1 MRCRR
6 VSLEEL
12 RDNHDSE
19 LVNYKSANERHNGH
33 NTANTTD
40 LNRMS
45 PVLSDEDSEQAP
57 NGSALSKAAR
67 VLLALVGILD
77 YQDGLLWRILSFC
90 SILFPV
96 GVSTTFFVTSLM
108 AGAEP
113 RAFSTYICYFF
124 GSVIATLSL
133 RQGGITSLLGPVDHR
148 LDLYAEESGFMADWQ
163 KLSLWRLGEVTGLYV
178 FIVSCRLIASFVT
191 DNVSYGKAI
200 AGGALD
206 ILPGL
211 SFSLMI
217 LRLVMVCFCQLH
229 ICCGLELAIDS
240 FGLRLFRDMDMER
253 AIEEWNLVQATLRQC
268 SGKISSSITIM
279 GICCFACLMFLAEQ
293 LLNNPELLQ
302 SLLQTSLW
310 MGWLYPPIL
319 LFGYTMLRAAAV
331 TEKASRVAP
340 LVNSWKFQNKKGEY
354 ISLMDHDRQYVVQY
368 IIQSEAGFYM
378 KGVRLTAGSVQ
389 KMCYYFAAFTFSL
402 FAQFLNG
409 ASGRL

>member
-1 MRCRR
+1 MFL
-6 VSLEEL
+6 VS
-12 RDNHDSE
+12 
-19 LVNYKSANERHNGH
+19 
-33 NTANTTD
+33 
-40 LNRMS
+40 
-45 PVLSDEDSEQAP
+45 VLD
-57 NGSALSKAAR
+57 
-67 VLLALVGILD
+67 
-77 YQDGLLWRILSFC
+77 C
-90 SILFPV
+90 S
-96 GVSTTFFVTSLM
+96 G
-108 AGAEP
+108 
-113 RAFSTYICYFF
+113 YFF

-229 ICCGLELAIDS
+229 ICCGLELAIDT

-268 SGKISSSITIM
+268 SGHSVSSITIM
-279 GICCFACLMFLAEQ
+279 GICCFACLM
-293 LLNNPELLQ
+293 

-354 ISLMDHDRQYVVQY
+354 ISLMDRGICIIYFAFADYSDYRIQSKDHDRQYVVQY